1 MSQNE
6 IINDIN
12 NINEMDDYNTFK
24 TKEEIEAEFKHL
36 AFLHQHDI
44 KNNDDT
50 IFSDSILNGSFETT
64 YIIRTT
70 DETFISFPHITYL
83 VKNLSD
89 FWLFYDAHKNTSNIL
104 IESRLVNYIAYA
116 TIKYGEDL
124 LIYDAYTCKIKSIY
138 YFCSD
143 FFHIQTNELTINQ
156 IKQLFFM
163 YLLICVYAKQL
174 NISWNVNNLIKH
186 IKYNDYNIYIM
197 HDCNVNVFSLI
208 INYIR
213 IQSKTNINSKNVL
226 NIVKYFNDSFSKNA
240 YTTKHAPEI
249 KEWDLND
256 VSGYEFYIA
265 MTVLKNN
272 NFFVL

>member
-208 INYIR
+208 WHKSI
-213 IQSKTNINSKNVL
+213 L
-226 NIVKYFNDSFSKNA
+226 FSKSLIS
-240 YTTKHAPEI
+240 ERI
-249 KEWDLND
+249 ESL
-256 VSGYEFYIA
+256 
-265 MTVLKNN
+265 
-272 NFFVL
+272 